1 MKAHER
7 NSLDAAVELLRGC
20 VSDLDEAG
28 DLIERL
34 QGRVADLEIELGD
47 ANRRIEELE
56 QQLAEVQS

>member
-20 VSDLDEAG
+20 VVNLDEAG
-28 DLIERL
+28 DRIESL
-34 QGRVADLEIELGD
+34 EGRVEDLEIALRD